1 MRSAIL
7 TGLSFLLTGLVVGNA
22 YYQRQQF
29 YPSVVYITKSNPSMA
44 IIYLQAFVFVW
55 LFGKIMR
62 KIFFGQLRAA
72 EFEHLMERGWYA
84 VTETCLAFT
93 VFKDDF
99 SPKFVALFTLLI
111 FLKSFHWLAE
121 DRVDFMERS
130 PSISLL
136 FHVRVLSLACL
147 LASVD
152 CLFISHAYHSTLTKG
167 ASVQLVFGFEY
178 AILLTI
184 IINTLVKYVLH
195 SIDLHSENPWEAKAV
210 FMLYAELIIGFIKVL
225 LYVLFIVIMVRIYTL
240 PLFAVR
246 PMYLTMRAFK
256 KAFNDV
262 ILSRR
267 AIHNMN
273 TWYPDATP
281 EELAATDNVCIIC
294 REEMLAP
301 STKKLPCGHIF
312 HKACLRSWFQRQ
324 QTCPTCRLDV
334 LRAPLPNHVNTRVAG
349 LAAAVAAAAQRA
361 QPQAGREQGNT
372 QNAGGQA
379 PQAAAPAVGQNQPPF
394 PPFDPNIFAQML
406 NNARIGVP
414 QPTPQFNQTI
424 GATSNA
430 PNAQVGSSSNPSQ
443 TTPTMNNNQ
452 FPPPPLPSFAF
463 APPPFGIPPPMPPP
477 NFSGLTTEELRTME
491 GNERENI
498 EARVKC
504 LRNVQVLLDAAVME
518 MQQYTLV
525 VSRLNTTADSKNL
538 RDKDASITKDK
549 STNNPTTSDNSSVTN
564 ILDSCN
570 KEKIKYKTPEE
581 TGTKPKVKQVLS
593 NSEKEQE
600 DIIAKMDDD
609 SSLEKRSIKPSSDKE
624 KNYIPSEELKEADEL
639 RRRRLE
645 KFSPNNGSNN

>member
-1 MRSAIL
+1 
-7 TGLSFLLTGLVVGNA
+7 
-22 YYQRQQF
+22 
-29 YPSVVYITKSNPSMA
+29 MA
-44 IIYLQAFVFVW
+44 VIYLQAFVFVV

-62 KIFFGQLRAA
+62 KVFFGRLRAA
-72 EFEHLMERGWYA
+72 EFEHLMERSWYA

-99 SPKFVALFTLLI
+99 SPKFVALFTLLL

-130 PSISLL
+130 PSISML

-152 CLFISHAYHSTLTKG
+152 CLFIGHAYHSTLTKG

-281 EELAATDNVCIIC
+281 EELAAADNVCIIC

-301 STKKLPCGHIF
+301 STKKLPCNHIF
-312 HKACLRSWFQRQ
+312 HKTCLRSWFQRQ

-334 LRAPLPNHVNTRVAG
+334 LRAPLPNQVNQRVAG

-361 QPQAGREQGNT
+361 PLPGAREQG
-372 QNAGGQA
+372 QVGQA
-379 PQAAAPAVGQNQPPF
+379 AQAPAVAPGQNQPPF
-394 PPFDPNIFAQML
+394 PPFDPNIFAQIL
-406 NNARIGVP
+406 HNARIGAAPPVMP
-414 QPTPQFNQTI
+414 QNHPRTSTPTATPHN
-424 GATSNA
+424 APTSNVTQGQ
-430 PNAQVGSSSNPSQ
+430 PNAVPTTIPANNPFMSPPM
-443 TTPTMNNNQ
+443 TIPA
-452 FPPPPLPSFAF
+452 FPFS
-463 APPPFGIPPPMPPP
+463 PPPFGIPPPMPPP
-477 NFSGLTTEELRTME
+477 NFSGLTTDELRTME

-525 VSRLNTTADSKNL
+525 VSRLNASKPGEIKISPV
-538 RDKDASITKDK
+538 DKECNTSEISNMT
-549 STNNPTTSDNSSVTN
+549 STSPVSNSL
-564 ILDSCN
+564 LDSG
-570 KEKIKYKTPEE
+570 KSETVQEAGKYKTPEE
-581 TGTKPKVKQVLS
+581 TGTKPKIKLGSPS
-593 NSEKEQE
+593 NSDKEKEE
-600 DIIAKMDDD
+600 IIAKMD
-609 SSLEKRSIKPSSDKE
+609 SDKNE
-624 KNYIPSEELKEADEL
+624 SSVNPTQECSAILSEESTEANEL
-639 RRRRLE
+639 RKRRLE
-645 KFSPNNGSNN
+645 KFAPKE

>member
-1 MRSAIL
+1 MKII
-7 TGLSFLLTGLVVGNA
+7 FQVIWN
-22 YYQRQQF
+22 
-29 YPSVVYITKSNPSMA
+29 PISVS
-44 IIYLQAFVFVW
+44 
-55 LFGKIMR
+55 
-62 KIFFGQLRAA
+62 
-72 EFEHLMERGWYA
+72 
-84 VTETCLAFT
+84 
-93 VFKDDF
+93 
-99 SPKFVALFTLLI
+99 LI
-111 FLKSFHWLAE
+111 FKS
-121 DRVDFMERS
+121 
-130 PSISLL
+130 PI
-136 FHVRVLSLACL
+136 
-147 LASVD
+147 
-152 CLFISHAYHSTLTKG
+152 
-167 ASVQLVFGFEY
+167 FGF
-178 AILLTI
+178 
-184 IINTLVKYVLH
+184 K
-195 SIDLHSENPWEAKAV
+195 
-210 FMLYAELIIGFIKVL
+210 
-225 LYVLFIVIMVRIYTL
+225 
-240 PLFAVR
+240 
-246 PMYLTMRAFK
+246 
-256 KAFNDV
+256 
-262 ILSRR
+262 
-267 AIHNMN
+267 
-273 TWYPDATP
+273 
-281 EELAATDNVCIIC
+281 VCIIC

-334 LRAPLPNHVNTRVAG
+334 LRAPLPNQVNARVAG

-452 FPPPPLPSFAF
+452 FAPPPLPSFAF

-525 VSRLNTTADSKNL
+525 VSRLNTTTADSKNL
-538 RDKDASITKDK
+538 RGNDASITKDK
-549 STNNPTTSDNSSVTN
+549 STNNPTTSDNSSATN
-564 ILDSCN
+564 IMDSCN

-609 SSLEKRSIKPSSDKE
+609 SSVEKRSIKPSSDKE